1 MTATVHAIKPKPSPA
16 IDIDDELIVARI
28 QLYRLLKQQKHLDEG
43 GDLPLV
49 AIEVHDDGT
58 TKKIYRRPD
67 FVQRMCE
74 LVDVI
79 AKLEL
84 ASAGINYTKE

>member
-1 MTATVHAIKPKPSPA
+1 MSATVHAIKPKPAPA
-16 IDIDDELIVARI
+16 INIDDELIVARI
-28 QLYRLLKQQKHLDEG
+28 QLYRLLEQQNHINKG

-49 AIEVHDDGT
+49 VIEVHSDGT

-67 FVQRMCE
+67 FVQQMCE

-84 ASAGINYTKE
+84 ARAGIDYT